1 MTAAEGR
8 SRTALV
14 TGATGFIGR
23 HLVRRLSTDG
33 WTVHALVRAPTRR
46 RPSPP
51 IRVHPIPRDTDDL
64 VGLVRELTPSVCFH
78 LATDFRAR
86 HAAADIDAVLEAN
99 VAFGTRLA
107 EALTQADHC
116 PLVNAG
122 TAWQHFE
129 GRDYG
134 PTSLYAATKQAL
146 EDILRFY
153 AEVEGL
159 PVATLKFFDTYGPGD
174 PRPKL
179 VPALVAALHRGET
192 VELSSGEQIV
202 DLLHVDDA
210 VEGLLAVA
218 SFLAGGD
225 GSPAQFSAHSDS
237 PITVRR
243 LVELLGDVTG
253 QTLRVRWNARADR
266 PREMLTPWRFARR
279 PPGWTPRVALEDGLR
294 SLADAGREAQ

>member
-1 MTAAEGR
+1 MTVAEGQ

-23 HLVRRLSTDG
+23 HLVRRLSSDG
-33 WTVHALVRAPTRR
+33 WTVHALVRATASPRAT
-46 RPSPP
+46 PP
-51 IRVHPIPRDTDDL
+51 IGAHPIPRGTDDL
-64 VGLVRELTPSVCFH
+64 LGLVRELAPSVCFH

-86 HAAADIDAVLEAN
+86 HAAGDVDAMLEAN

-107 EALTQADHC
+107 EALTQADGC

-122 TAWQHFE
+122 TAWQHFK

-153 AEVEGL
+153 TEVEGL

-179 VPALVAALHRGET
+179 VPLLVAALHRDET

-210 VEGLLAVA
+210 VEALLAVA
-218 SFLAGGD
+218 SFLANGPD
-225 GSPAQFSAHSDS
+225 SPAQFSAHSDS
-237 PITVRR
+237 PVTVRR
-243 LVELLGDVTG
+243 LVELLGEVTG
-253 QTLRVRWNARADR
+253 RTPRVHWNARADR
-266 PREMLTPWRFARR
+266 PREMLTPWRFAPR
-279 PPGWTPRVALEDGLR
+279 PPGWTPRVALEDGLH
-294 SLADAGREAQ
+294 AVAQAGRGA

>member
-23 HLVRRLSTDG
+23 HLVRRLSSDG
-33 WTVHALVRAPTRR
+33 WTVQALVRATTNP
-46 RPSPP
+46 RPAAP
-51 IRVHPIPRDTDDL
+51 IVSHPIPRDTDDL
-64 VGLVRELTPSVCFH
+64 VGLVRELAPSVCFH

-86 HAAADIDAVLEAN
+86 HAAGDIDAMVEAN
-99 VAFGTRLA
+99 VTFGTRLA

-129 GRDYG
+129 GRGYS

-179 VPALVAALHRGET
+179 VPLLVGALHRGET
-192 VELSSGEQIV
+192 VELSSGEQVV

-218 SFLAGGD
+218 SFLAAGD

-237 PITVRR
+237 PVTVRR
-243 LVELLGDVTG
+243 LVDLLGEVTG
-253 QTLRVRWNARADR
+253 RTPRVRWNARADR
-266 PREMLTPWRFARR
+266 PREMLTPWRFAPR

-294 SLADAGREAQ
+294 SLADAGRPA

>member
-1 MTAAEGR
+1 MTTAEGQ

-23 HLVRRLSTDG
+23 HLVRRLSSDG
-33 WTVHALVRAPTRR
+33 WTVQALVRATTSLRLT
-46 RPSPP
+46 PP
-51 IRVHPIPRDTDDL
+51 IGAHQVPRGTDDL
-64 VGLVRELTPSVCFH
+64 VGLVRELAPSVCFH

-86 HAAADIDAVLEAN
+86 HAADDVDAMLEAN

-146 EDILRFY
+146 EDVLRFY
-153 AEVEGL
+153 TEVEGL

-179 VPALVAALHRGET
+179 VPLLMAALHREET
-192 VELSSGEQIV
+192 VELSSGEQLV

-210 VEGLLAVA
+210 VEALLAVA

-237 PITVRR
+237 PVTVRR
-243 LVELLGDVTG
+243 LVQILGDVTG
-253 QTLRVRWNARADR
+253 HTLRVRWNARADR
-266 PREMLTPWRFARR
+266 PREMLTPWRFAPR
-279 PPGWTPRVALEDGLR
+279 PPGWTPRVALEEGLR
-294 SLADAGREAQ
+294 SVAKVRREA

>member
-1 MTAAEGR
+1 MTAAEGP

-14 TGATGFIGR
+14 TGATGFIGG
-23 HLVRRLSTDG
+23 HLARRLSGDG
-33 WTVHALVRAPTRR
+33 WTVHALVRATTRR
-46 RPSPP
+46 RPAPP
-51 IRVHPIPRDTDDL
+51 IEVHPIPPDTDDL

-86 HAAADIDAVLEAN
+86 HAPGDIDAMLDAN
-99 VAFGTRLA
+99 VTFGTRLA
-107 EALTQADHC
+107 EALTEANRC

-153 AEVEGL
+153 AEVAGL

-179 VPALVAALHRGET
+179 VPLLVGALHRGEA
-192 VELSSGEQIV
+192 VELSSGEQVV

-237 PITVRR
+237 PVTVRR
-243 LVELLGDVTG
+243 LVDLLGHVTG
-253 QTLRVRWNARADR
+253 RTLQVRWNARADR
-266 PREMLTPWRFARR
+266 PREMLTPWRFAPR
-279 PPGWTPRVALEDGLR
+279 PPGWTPSVALADGLR
-294 SLADAGREAQ
+294 SLTDAGGEA